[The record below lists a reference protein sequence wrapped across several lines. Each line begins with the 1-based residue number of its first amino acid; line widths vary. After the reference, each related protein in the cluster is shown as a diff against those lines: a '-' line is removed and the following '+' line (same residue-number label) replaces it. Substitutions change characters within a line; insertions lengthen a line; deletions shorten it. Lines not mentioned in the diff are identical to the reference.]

1 MKKLFLLL
9 LTTVILFA
17 ACQTATTPTEPKM
30 SNEDISSALKEKA
43 VKLQDAILTQN
54 LEEFNKHVDENIA
67 FVTGD
72 SNLSKFYVMNSERFD
87 IEQKAKW
94 GTDDSGS
101 VNFELYDINV
111 SLSPDSRTAVLTFY
125 AKGDYTVGESD
136 VIDYSTRASSVWIS
150 TENGWKIMHS
160 NWAPLEGGTGIPE

>member
-1 MKKLFLLL
+1 MKRLFL

-30 SNEDISSALKEKA
+30 SNEDISSALKEKV

-94 GTDDSGS
+94 GTTI
-101 VNFELYDINV
+101 ELYDINV

-160 NWAPLEGGTGIPE
+160 NWAPHEGGTGIPE